1 MRKEGEL
8 REEILLERA
17 RRGDAAAM
25 SQLMRDN
32 YALVYGYLL
41 KVTRDSEIAKDV
53 TQEAMTRALVSIDK
67 FRGESKFSS
76 WLIQIAYHAY
86 VDEQRKWKNRTVHR
100 EVEQVAVALT
110 EEEAIRHEQIHQ
122 IHSALVK
129 IPEPDRSIFVL
140 KHEQGYTYK
149 ELASLFQLKE
159 GTIRSKLHYTIKK
172 IQREVRGTDEELS

>member
-1 MRKEGEL
+1 MREEGEL
-8 REEILLERA
+8 HEQQLIERA
-17 RRGDAAAM
+17 RRGDSIAM

-41 KVTRDSEIAKDV
+41 KVTRDQETAKDV
-53 TQEAMTRALVSIDK
+53 TQEAMTRALIAIRK

-86 VDEQRKWKNRTVHR
+86 LDELRKWNKRTVHL
-100 EVEQVAVALT
+100 EEEPADKGLT
-110 EEEAIRHEQIHQ
+110 EEEVIRNEQMNQ
-122 IHSALVK
+122 IQSALAE
-129 IPEPDRSIFVL
+129 IPEPDRSIFIL

-149 ELASLFQLKE
+149 ELAILFHLKE

-172 IQREVRGTDEELS
+172 IQRKVRKPDEELY